1 MRIILCGFGVVGQSF
16 AKLLESRSEDLYAR
30 YGLKPRIV
38 GVFDRNGSATD
49 PSGLDASRLIDVKK
63 KYGSVNRY
71 SDTENNTSGTEI
83 INNLE
88 AEVLIETTES
98 NYKDAEPG
106 MTHIVDAMK
115 RGMHVISV
123 NKGPLALAFPSLM
136 EIAEYNHVLF
146 RFSGTVGGG
155 TPILDFAKNSISGIE
170 IINDLEAEVLIETTE
185 SNYKDAEPGMTHIVN
200 AMKRG
205 MHVISVNKGPLA
217 LAFPSLMEIAA
228 YNQVL
233 FRFSGTVGG
242 GTPILDFAKNSL
254 KGERIVSFYGILN
267 GTTNYILTNMANGM
281 SFNDALDDA
290 KQKGY
295 VEADESLDLD
305 GLDAAAKLVILA
317 NWIMGMKVVMSDI
330 KRTGIRKIDSADIKR
345 AAEKNSAIKL
355 IASCNKEL
363 TVAPKEIPTVD
374 PLCVSGTLNA
384 ISFTSEH
391 SGTQTIIGRGAG
403 GIETASS
410 ILRDLIDIRNE
421 STKT

>member
-38 GVFDRNGSATD
+38 GVFDRNGSAID
-49 PSGLDASRLIDVKK
+49 PSGLDTKRLIDVKK
-63 KYGSVNRY
+63 KYNSVKYLDKKNI
-71 SDTENNTSGTEI
+71 TSGIEM
-83 INNLE
+83 INELE
-88 AEVLIETTES
+88 AEVLIENTES

-106 MTHIVDAMK
+106 MTHIVNAMK
-115 RGMHVISV
+115 QGMHVISV

-136 EIAEYNHVLF
+136 EIATYNHVLF

-155 TPILDFAKNSISGIE
+155 TPILDFAKNS
-170 IINDLEAEVLIETTE
+170 L
-185 SNYKDAEPGMTHIVN
+185 
-200 AMKRG
+200 R
-205 MHVISVNKGPLA
+205 
-217 LAFPSLMEIAA
+217 
-228 YNQVL
+228 
-233 FRFSGTVGG
+233 
-242 GTPILDFAKNSL
+242 
-254 KGERIVSFYGILN
+254 GERIVSFNGILN
-267 GTTNYILTNMANGM
+267 GTTNYILTNMTNGM
-281 SFNDALDDA
+281 SFDDALDDA
-290 KQKGY
+290 KRRGY

-317 NWIMGMKVVMSDI
+317 NWIMGMKVTMPDI
-330 KRTGIRKIDSADIKR
+330 KRTGIRNIDSDDIKH
-345 AAEKNSAIKL
+345 ATEKNCAIKL

-363 TVAPKEIPTVD
+363 IVAPREIAIDD
-374 PLCVSGTLNA
+374 PLYVSGTLNA

>member
-1 MRIILCGFGVVGQSF
+1 MRIILCCFGTVGQSF
-16 AKLLESRSEDLYAR
+16 AKLLESRAEDLYAR
-30 YGLKPRIV
+30 YGLKPRLV
-38 GVFDRNGSATD
+38 GVFDTGGSAVD
-49 PSGLDASRLIDVKK
+49 SSGLDISKLIDAKKNHNSVKK
-63 KYGSVNRY
+63 Y
-71 SDTENNTSGTEI
+71 SETGNNTSGSEM
-83 INNLE
+83 INELE
-88 AEVLIETTES
+88 AEVLIETTQS
-98 NYKDAEPG
+98 NYNDAEPG
-106 MTHIVDAMK
+106 LTHI
-115 RGMHVISV
+115 
-123 NKGPLALAFPSLM
+123 
-136 EIAEYNHVLF
+136 
-146 RFSGTVGGG
+146 T
-155 TPILDFAKNSISGIE
+155 
-170 IINDLEAEVLIETTE
+170 
-185 SNYKDAEPGMTHIVN
+185 N

-217 LAFPSLMEIAA
+217 LAFPSLMELAN

-254 KGERIVSFYGILN
+254 RGERIVSFDGILN

-281 SFNDALDDA
+281 SFDDALNDA

-317 NWIMGMKVVMSDI
+317 NWIMGMKVTMPDI
-330 KRTGIRKIDSADIKR
+330 KRIGIRKINNDDIKR

-355 IASCNKEL
+355 IASCDKEL
-363 TVAPKEIPTVD
+363 KVEPKDIATDD

-403 GIETASS
+403 GTETASS

-421 STKT
+421 STKA

>member
-1 MRIILCGFGVVGQSF
+1 MRIILCGFGVVGQSI
-16 AKLLESRSEDLYAR
+16 AKLLESRSEDLYAI

-38 GVFDRNGSATD
+38 GVLDRNGSAID
-49 PSGLDASRLIDVKK
+49 PSGLDINRLIDVKK
-63 KYGSVNRY
+63 KYNSVKKY
-71 SDTENNTSGTEI
+71 ADT
-83 INNLE
+83 
-88 AEVLIETTES
+88 
-98 NYKDAEPG
+98 
-106 MTHIVDAMK
+106 
-115 RGMHVISV
+115 
-123 NKGPLALAFPSLM
+123 
-136 EIAEYNHVLF
+136 
-146 RFSGTVGGG
+146 
-155 TPILDFAKNSISGIE
+155 KNSISGIE

-254 KGERIVSFYGILN
+254 RGERIVSFSGILN

-330 KRTGIRKIDSADIKR
+330 KRTGIRKIDSVDIKR

-363 TVAPKEIPTVD
+363 TVAPKEIPTID

-384 ISFTSEH
+384 ISFTSDH